1 MYVPLNIMIPLSPK
15 KSIIKRKKFVVK
27 NKVFEDKDQKYN
39 KDTSI
44 TFIIWYD
51 TIYTFQKKLK
61 LLKIKKNIIIMQN
74 FTLFINF
81 DSNCQIKYTDRTEE
95 YSADGK
101 TTNTFDGYEVSW
113 TFFYSK
119 SISPF
124 ITSMKIKESGK
135 ENEDNK
141 FK

>member
-74 FTLFINF
+74 FTPVINF

-135 ENEDNK
+135 ENGDNK

>member
-74 FTLFINF
+74 FTPVINF
-81 DSNCQIKYTDRTEE
+81 DSNCKIKYTDGTEE

-135 ENEDNK
+135 ENGDNK